1 MGLHNQKDTQKA
13 RSNDLKLNLRLKD
26 SLIKR
31 VLNYKET
38 FSPIL
43 NRDSFTII
51 MAFEARFRL
60 EPHQMVKIAFLIE
73 NLEKQ
78 VEMNN
83 LKGM

>member
-38 FSPIL
+38 FSSIL

-51 MAFEARFRL
+51 MAFEACFRL
-60 EPHQMVKIAFLIE
+60 KPHQMVKIAFLIE

-78 VEMNN
+78 VEMNK
-83 LKGM
+83 LKGL